1 MVHKERGMPMMS
13 GLLKSLIVVSYN
25 VSDWQRSKKFYG
37 ETLGLPVAAFITD
50 EVGWMEF
57 GEKDNTHIAISLWR
71 GPGPLPKGEGGA
83 IAVFSVEDAAAAVK
97 GLRGRGVKCD
107 EVIPV
112 PNMITYANFYDPDGN
127 RLQVAGPPP
136 KA

>member
-1 MVHKERGMPMMS
+1 MMQ
-13 GLLKSLIVVSYN
+13 GLLKSLEIVSVP

-57 GEKDNTHIAISLWR
+57 GEKDQVHFAISMWN
-71 GPGPLPKGEGGA
+71 GPEPFPKGDGGA
-83 IAVFSVEDAAAAVK
+83 TVVFSVEDAYAAVDE
-97 GLRGRGVKCD
+97 LRRRGVRCED
-107 EVIPV
+107 VEAIPQMV
-112 PNMITYANFYDPDGN
+112 TYANFYDPDGT

-136 KA
+136 KE